1 MEPKKKKS
9 SIGSWLAGLGIL
21 LITFGSKL
29 KALLPLLK
37 VGKFLP
43 TLLTMILSIW
53 TYTLIAPFQVA
64 FGLVMMIFIHEMGHV
79 LAAKQK
85 GLPASAPAFIPFVG
99 ALIMLKKQPQDAATE
114 AFVAIGGPL
123 LGTMGALGCWMLG
136 FWTGEAYYYVI
147 AYIGFFLN
155 LFNLIPIHPLDGGRI
170 VVAVSRWFWVLGLV
184 LGLVVIFY
192 LKSII
197 LSIIYILF
205 VYNLYLRYIK
215 KKKPSASKHMG
226 HQALKISVKLDPY
239 RFEEVGAYIPSELH
253 ERDLEYQ
260 YYTDLTNKQT
270 YLDLFYPSLGRI
282 VTLPDFQGEVKK
294 VRLVRTQMT
303 GAGKINLYILVEY
316 SGLVPQESED
326 PTYNEKYYEVRP
338 KHRLIY
344 GFSYLGLAALL
355 VYMMW
360 LTQPILNQ
368 GNGIM

>member
-1 MEPKKKKS
+1 MDPKKKKS
-9 SIGSWLAGLGIL
+9 PIGSWLAGLGIL
-21 LITFGSKL
+21 LVTFGSKL
-29 KALLPLLK
+29 KALIPLLK

-53 TYTLIAPFQVA
+53 TYTLIWPFQVA

-114 AFVAIGGPL
+114 AFVALGGPL
-123 LGTMGALGCWMLG
+123 LGTIGALGCWVLG

-155 LFNLIPIHPLDGGRI
+155 LFNLVPIHPLDGGRI
-170 VVAVSRWFWVLGLV
+170 VVAISRWFWVLGLI
-184 LGLVVIFY
+184 LGLALIVY

-197 LSIIYILF
+197 LSIIYVVF
-205 VYNLYLRYIK
+205 VYDLYLRYVK

-226 HQALKISVKLDPY
+226 PQTLKISVKLDPY

-253 ERDLEYQ
+253 ERELEYQ

-270 YLDLFYPSLGRI
+270 YLDVFYPSLGR
-282 VTLPDFQGEVKK
+282 VATVPDFQGEVKK
-294 VRLVRTQMT
+294 IRLVRTQMT
-303 GAGKINLYILVEY
+303 DTGKVNLYILVEY
-316 SGLVPQESED
+316 VGFALQENED
-326 PTYNEKYYEVRP
+326 PSYHEKYYEVTP
-338 KHRLIY
+338 KQRFIY

-355 VYMMW
+355 LYMMW
-360 LTQPILNQ
+360 ITQPILVQ
-368 GNGIM
+368 GNITI